1 MNEDN
6 RPTSGDAELVHRAQ
20 SGDAEAFGKLY
31 ERYADPIYRYIY
43 SRVTVEAEAED
54 LTEAVFLK
62 AFTAIGQYREKG
74 HPYSAYLYRVA
85 KNTLTDHWRERKT
98 TLPLEDAEEVK
109 AQDPVL
115 DDQMIQFEQRT
126 QLSEAIT
133 QLPEDYQEVIRLRVL
148 LGMSTRQTA
157 WWLQR
162 SEGAVRVLLHRAL
175 KALRMDLE
183 ENQRQ

>member
-1 MNEDN
+1 MNEEN
-6 RPTSGDAELVHRAQ
+6 RPTSDDAELVHRAQ
-20 SGDAEAFGKLY
+20 AGDLEAFGDLY
-31 ERYADPIYRYIY
+31 ERYADPIFRYIF
-43 SRVTVEAEAED
+43 SRVPVEAEAED

-62 AFTAIGQYREKG
+62 AFSAIGGYQDKG

-85 KNTLTDHWRERKT
+85 KNTLADHWRGRET
-98 TLPLEDAEEVK
+98 TFPLEDAEEIE

-115 DDQMIQFEQRT
+115 DDQMIQMEQRA
-126 QLSEAIT
+126 QMAEALT

-148 LGMSTRQTA
+148 TGMSTRETA

-175 KALRMDLE
+175 QALRTNLE
-183 ENQRQ
+183 ESLDQ